1 MVQGSHPWCRT
12 LGADGCGG
20 HRPRLQR
27 RMHLLYVD
35 ESGDTGRNNPVNHT
49 FVLCGL
55 LVHHADW
62 HVAQGALEEM
72 RPSVRRKRRD
82 LHRERERGR

>member
-1 MVQGSHPWCRT
+1 
-12 LGADGCGG
+12 
-20 HRPRLQR
+20 
-27 RMHLLYVD
+27 
-35 ESGDTGRNNPVNHT
+35 VNHT

-72 RPSVRRKRRD
+72 RPTVRR
-82 LHRERERGR
+82 RGVTCIVKGKGGADAPPDRNLGGS